1 MAEKYPPNKLAV
13 LCGRTKMVCMW
24 VGGMS
29 ARAIAQETGTSVTTV
44 YRWIRRWQK
53 EGNVETKPRSG
64 RPRTTTAEEDQKIV
78 DTVNSMPE
86 KSAAEVI
93 GLLRLQCDPRTVQRR
108 RCQERPPCQYPQYSQ
123 YQETAYVPYP
133 AYDKPYYPANYTYP
147 SY

>member
-53 EGNVETKPRSG
+53 EGNVETKPRCG
-64 RPRTTTAEEDQKIV
+64 RPRTTTPEEDQKIV
-78 DTVNSMPE
+78 ETINTMPE
-86 KSAAEVI
+86 KSASEVI
-93 GLLRLQCDPRTVQRR
+93 SLLRLQCDPRTVQRR
-108 RCQERPPCQYPQYSQ
+108 CQEKAPCQYFQYAQ
-123 YQETAYVPYP
+123 NQETSYAPYMS
-133 AYDKPYYPANYTYP
+133 YDRPYYPVNYPYH